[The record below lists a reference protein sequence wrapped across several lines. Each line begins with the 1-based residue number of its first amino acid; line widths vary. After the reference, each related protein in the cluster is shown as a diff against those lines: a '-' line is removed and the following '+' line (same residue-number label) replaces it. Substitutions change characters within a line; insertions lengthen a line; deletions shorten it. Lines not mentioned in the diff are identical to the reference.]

1 MQQRY
6 PVVLIHGIFRQSYV
20 FNLLCPYLTKL
31 GFEVHR
37 FDLTP
42 HGGQVGID
50 ELAVQIKD
58 YVEKEFSPDQ
68 QFHLVGFSMG
78 GLVSRYYLQR
88 LGGVKRVK
96 RFITLSSPHNGTW
109 TAYFKNVPGCV
120 QMRPGS
126 RFLRDLNRDIEGLEQ
141 VDFVSLWTPFDLL
154 IVPASSAILPVGKAM
169 RLWVWMHDRMT
180 WHPTAMEA
188 IAQALKD

>member
-1 MQQRY
+1 MQRY
-6 PVVLIHGIFRQSYV
+6 PVLLIHGIFRQSYV
-20 FNLLCPYLTKL
+20 FNQLCPYLTQL

-37 FDLTP
+37 FNLTP
-42 HGGQVGID
+42 HNGEVGID

-58 YVEKEFSPDQ
+58 YVEREFPAHQ
-68 QFHLVGFSMG
+68 QFQLVGFSMG

-88 LGGVKRVK
+88 LGGLNRVK

-109 TAYFKNVPGCV
+109 TAYFKHVPGCI

-126 RFLRDLNRDIEGLEQ
+126 DFLRDLNRDIEVLAQ
-141 VDFVSLWTPFDLL
+141 VDFLSLWTPFDLL
-154 IVPASSAILPVGKAM
+154 IIPASSAILPIGTAT

-180 WHPTAMEA
+180 WHPTAMAA
-188 IAQALKD
+188 IAKSLQD